1 MLDSRL
7 QAAVKPGESRTAYFA
22 STADVLGVVG
32 EDGAKRLHPGHR
44 LRIECG
50 SVAGDKAVQELT
62 LVGLT
67 EPVVVAHNKWAVR
80 GGRP

>member
-50 SVAGDKAVQELT
+50 SVAGDTVAQELT
-62 LVGLT
+62 LVGMP
-67 EPVVVAHNKWAVR
+67 EPVLVERNEWALR
-80 GGRP
+80 GGR